1 MSPERATL
9 PPGPRSNVLAQTVAF
24 HRWPLEYLR
33 ECQAEFGDV
42 FTLRLLTARP
52 LVVVAD
58 SQAVATLLEADPGNA
73 DPGLADSGAARRRI
87 LPFAS
92 ERSVFGGDGERHRAA
107 RERVE
112 PALAPGAMAPR
123 RPAMAAIAERQA
135 SFWPRH
141 RPFQLLSRMRTLCDE
156 IFVRLVLGV
165 RDDAVAIALAAAI
178 GRMMRAPGNPPVTW
192 PGAGDGAVGALG
204 QRAFVWRQAGVAR
217 ELRRAIAGRR
227 AETAEGSRGPD
238 PGDPP
243 PSEPADVLG
252 RMVAARPALSDGEIV
267 DELLSLLMAAHEP
280 PSIALTWLLDRL
292 TREPGLAAEFA
303 ADPAGPTADAV
314 VRETLRLQPPASG
327 VLRRLTAPFRAGG
340 QELPAG
346 LTVLLPSTLVNRD
359 PRAYPDPDGFHP
371 ERWLGPP
378 SPAPFFPFGS
388 GGRRCV
394 GEQLARAE
402 VETVLPAL
410 LGTVRLVP
418 LAPEPEEM
426 VQRATVLVP
435 RRSLLVQAV

>member
-1 MSPERATL
+1 MSPERASL
-9 PPGPRSNVLAQTVAF
+9 PPGPTSGVLAQTVAF

-58 SQAVATLLEADPGNA
+58 PEAVATLLEADPGGG

-112 PALAPGAMAPR
+112 PALSPAAMAPR

-165 RDDAVAIALAAAI
+165 RDDEIAVALASAI
-178 GRMMRAPGNPPVTW
+178 GRMLRTPGNPPLTL
-192 PGAGDGAVGALG
+192 PGPGDGAVGAVG
-204 QRAFVWRQAGVAR
+204 QRLFAWRQAGVER
-217 ELRRAIAGRR
+217 ELRRAIAARR
-227 AETAEGSRGPD
+227 AEAVSASAAPEAGETAPKEPD
-238 PGDPP
+238 
-243 PSEPADVLG
+243 DVLG
-252 RMVAARPALSDGEIV
+252 RMVAARPALSDEEIV
-267 DELLSLLMAAHEP
+267 DELLSLLMAAQEP
-280 PSIALTWLLDRL
+280 PSIALTWLVDRL
-292 TREPGLAAEFA
+292 TRAPELAAEFA

-314 VRETLRLQPPASG
+314 VRETLRLQPPASA
-327 VLRRLTAPFRAGG
+327 VLRRLNQAFRAGAH
-340 QELPAG
+340 ELPAG
-346 LTVLLPSTLVNRD
+346 LTVLVPNALINRD
-359 PRAYPDPDGFHP
+359 PRAYPDPDAFHP
-371 ERWLGPP
+371 ERWAGGGPP
-378 SPAPFFPFGS
+378 VPFFPFGG

-394 GEQLARAE
+394 GENLARAE
-402 VETVLPAL
+402 VEAVVPAL
-410 LGTVRLVP
+410 LGTLRLVP
-418 LAPEPEEM
+418 LAPEPEPM